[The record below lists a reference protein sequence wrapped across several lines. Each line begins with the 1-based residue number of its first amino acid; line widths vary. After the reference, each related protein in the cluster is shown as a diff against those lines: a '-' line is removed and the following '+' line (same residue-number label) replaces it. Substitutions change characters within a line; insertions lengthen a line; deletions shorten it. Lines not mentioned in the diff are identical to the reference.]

1 MTVRTASY
9 LFIVCTSFPFIPII
23 AGLPGVGYV
32 LAGEAA
38 SEEFDGQA
46 IEEIIVRGEFR
57 DTGLLRTPAS
67 IAVLRPDARKDVVDH
82 LDEMLSRTANVN
94 LASGASRARYLQIR
108 GIGETG
114 QFAEPL
120 NSSVGMILDG
130 VDLSGVGN
138 AATTYDIEQ
147 IEVFRGPQGTL
158 YGANAL
164 AGLVNLTSAAPVDEW
179 YARANLDAASYNS
192 RGAGAVLSGPVTDR
206 LSMRLAAHR
215 HQDDGFME
223 NDFLDREDTNRRQ
236 ESTVRAKLAWQGE
249 QTEWLFT
256 YGHVDTNNL
265 YDALSLDNNRHTL
278 SDQPG
283 EDQQRTDYASIFAG
297 FDLENGAQ
305 VEVTIGHADST
316 IGYGYDEDWAF
327 EGFHPFGYSSTDHY
341 ARDWQTSSLDV
352 RLISAPTPAGGGWV
366 VGLYT
371 QRQDIDLARTYTFLA
386 APYTSR
392 YEVERIAGYGERVQS
407 LTDQL
412 RLTVGFRVERHSSWF
427 EDSEAVEFSPAET
440 MVGGRVVLEYDLDS
454 SLFYLSLTRGYK
466 SGGFNTSGTLD
477 EDLRQ
482 FDSELLWNIEAGVKG
497 DLSDQ
502 LQLRAAIFWMERRD
516 VQVGTSIT
524 RVRSD
529 GSAEFI
535 DFIGNAAEGFNRGLE
550 LEFGWQ
556 PHPLWTVEG
565 SLGWLDTQY
574 NDFISGSGERLD
586 GREQAQAPG
595 YQYYLGV
602 EFSPVEHWFVR
613 LDAEGRD
620 EYFFSD
626 SHGVKAPAHELLH
639 LSAGYEGERWQAS
652 IWMRNITDED
662 TFVRGFFFGNDPR
675 DDYTPR
681 GFTQLGEPRR
691 IGVSLDFS
699 W

>member
-1 MTVRTASY
+1 MTPRGSLYALLLASFLPCAVVAGADTA
-9 LFIVCTSFPFIPII
+9 VVEQPDRPTI
-23 AGLPGVGYV
+23 A
-32 LAGEAA
+32 E
-38 SEEFDGQA
+38 SDGQA
-46 IEEIIVRGEFR
+46 IEEIIVHGEFR
-57 DTGLLRTPAS
+57 DTGLLETPAS
-67 IAVLRPDARKDVVDH
+67 ISVLRPEARKDAIDH
-82 LDEMLSRTANVN
+82 LEEMLVRTANVN

-120 NSSVGMILDG
+120 NSSVGLILDG

-164 AGLVNLTSAAPVDEW
+164 AGLVNLTSAAPLDEW
-179 YARANLDAASYNS
+179 YGRLDLDAASYNS
-192 RGAGAVLSGPVTDR
+192 RGVGAVVSGPVTDQ
-206 LSMRLAAHR
+206 LLMRIAAHR
-215 HQDDGFME
+215 HQDDGFLE
-223 NDFLDREDTNRRQ
+223 NDFLHREDTNRRR
-236 ESTVRAKLAWQGE
+236 ETTVRAKLAWQGE
-249 QTEWLFT
+249 QAHGLVTW
-256 YGHVDTNNL
+256 GHVDADNL
-265 YDALSLDNNRHTL
+265 YDAFSLDNNRHTL

-283 EDQQRTDYASIFAG
+283 EDQQRTDYGSLVAG
-297 FDLENGAQ
+297 FDLASGNQ
-305 VEVTIGHADST
+305 LEVTLGYADSKV
-316 IGYGYDEDWAF
+316 GYGYDEDWTF

-341 ARDWQTSSLDV
+341 ARDWRTSSLDA
-352 RLISAPTPAGGGWV
+352 RLLSAPTAAGGGWV
-366 VGLYT
+366 AGIYAL
-371 QRQDIDLARTYTFLA
+371 RQDVDLTRTYTFLD
-386 APYTSR
+386 APYQSR
-392 YEVERIAGYGERVQS
+392 HEVDRVALYGEVVQPV
-407 LTDQL
+407 LDQL
-412 RLTVGFRVERHSSWF
+412 RLTVGLRVERNSATF
-427 EDSEAVEFSPAET
+427 DDSEAVGFSPSET
-440 MVGGRVVLEYDLDS
+440 MFGGRVVLEYDLDPA
-454 SLFYLSLTRGYK
+454 LLYLSFTRGYK
-466 SGGFNTSGTLD
+466 TGGFNTSGTLD

-482 FDSELLWNIEAGVKG
+482 FDSEVLWNAEAGIKG
-497 DLSDQ
+497 DFGDQ
-502 LQLRAAIFWMERRD
+502 LEVRAAVFWMERRN
-516 VQVGTSIT
+516 VQVGTSVT

-550 LEFGWQ
+550 LEFDWRPQ
-556 PHPLWTVEG
+556 PQWNIEG

-574 NDFISGSGERLD
+574 DNFINGSGERLD

-595 YQYYLGV
+595 YQFHLGV
-602 EFSPVEHWFVR
+602 EYLPVEHWFFR

-626 SHGVKAPAHELLH
+626 SHGVKSPAYELLH
-639 LSAGYEGERWQAS
+639 LSAGYEGERWRAS
-652 IWMRNITDED
+652 IWARNVTDED

-691 IGVSLDFS
+691 VGVSLSVS

>member
-1 MTVRTASY
+1 MITRTALY
-9 LFIVCTSFPFIPII
+9 LLLLSPW
-23 AGLPGVGYV
+23 LPCAVV
-32 LAGEAA
+32 AA
-38 SEEFDGQA
+38 EPATEFLDKHVIEEPDRQA

-57 DTGLLRTPAS
+57 DTGLLQTPAS

-82 LDEMLSRTANVN
+82 LEEMLARTANVN

-120 NSSVGMILDG
+120 NSSVGLILDG

-164 AGLVNLTSAAPVDEW
+164 ASLVNLTSAAPVDEW
-179 YARANLDAASYNS
+179 YGRADFDAASYNS
-192 RGAGAVLSGPVTDR
+192 RGVGGVLSGPLTDR
-206 LSMRLAAHR
+206 LSMRLAARR
-215 HQDDGFME
+215 HQDDGFLK

-236 ESTVRAKLAWQGE
+236 ESTVRAKLAWQGD
-249 QTEWLFT
+249 QAEWLLT
-256 YGHVDTNNL
+256 YGHVDTNNR

-278 SDQPG
+278 SDEPG
-283 EDQQRTDYASIFAG
+283 EDQQRTDYASFIAG
-297 FDLENGAQ
+297 VNLENGAQ
-305 VEVTIGHADST
+305 VEVTFGHADST

-341 ARDWQTSSLDV
+341 ARDWQTSSADV
-352 RLISAPTPAGGGWV
+352 RLISAPIPSGGGWV
-366 VGLYT
+366 AGLYA
-371 QRQDIDLARTYTFLA
+371 QRQDIDLTRTYTFLDT
-386 APYTSR
+386 PYESR
-392 YEVERIAGYGERVQS
+392 YEVDRLAGYGELVQPLS
-407 LTDQL
+407 GGF
-412 RLTVGFRVERHSSWF
+412 RLTVGFRVERHSSEF
-427 EDSEAVEFSPAET
+427 IDSEAVEFAPAET
-440 MVGGRVVLEYDLDS
+440 MVGGRVVLEYDIDPA
-454 SLFYLSLTRGYK
+454 LFYLSMTRGYK

-482 FDSELLWNIEAGVKG
+482 FDSELLWNVEAGIKG

-502 LQLRAAIFWMERRD
+502 LQLRAAVFWMERRD

-556 PHPLWTVEG
+556 LHPQWNIEG
-565 SLGWLDTQY
+565 SFGWLDTQY

-595 YQYYLGV
+595 YQFYLGI
-602 EFSPVEHWFVR
+602 EFTPIEHWFVR

-626 SHGVKAPAHELLH
+626 SHGVKAPAYELLH
-639 LSAGYEGERWQAS
+639 LSAGYAGERWRAS
-652 IWMRNITDED
+652 IWARNLTDED

-675 DDYTPR
+675 DDYTAR

-691 IGVSLDFS
+691 VGVSLSVS